1 MRIKV
6 KKNYSWFGYIME
18 REKLSGRNLILLQYP
33 DGAADCP
40 LRVNTELKKSGC
52 MEEDVGVFVWEKGK
66 VTM

>member
-1 MRIKV
+1 
-6 KKNYSWFGYIME
+6 ME
-18 REKLSGRNLILLQYP
+18 KEKHSGRNLMLLLLLLLQYP